1 MSSWER
7 LQKVIEESG
16 LSINAFA
23 LSIGLK
29 RAENLYQ
36 IRKGNHEIS
45 RDLARKITNKYCNVN
60 EAWLLTGNGDMHE
73 REALSASK
81 KIPVYD
87 SGFEDLQILSD
98 DKTSI
103 DPLYYIEVPTL
114 SGGDFAAICYGNSM
128 EPDIPAGA
136 IVTLKEIDPG
146 AVLPGEMYLV
156 ITSNYSTIKCMMN
169 LNGDPEKF
177 RLIPK
182 NTNEYGET
190 LINKSDIL
198 RLFLVKGV
206 ISTKVL

>member
-7 LQKVIEESG
+7 LQKVIEQSG

-23 LSIGLK
+23 LSVGLK

-36 IRKGNHEIS
+36 IKKGNHEIS

-60 EAWLLTGNGDMHE
+60 EAWLLTGHGDMQAKE
-73 REALSASK
+73 TQAGSR
-81 KIPVYD
+81 KIPLYD
-87 SGFEDLQILSD
+87 SGFEDLQIASD
-98 DKTSI
+98 EKTAVE
-103 DPLYYIEVPTL
+103 PLYYIEVPTL
-114 SGGDFAAICYGNSM
+114 SGADFAAICYGNSM

-136 IVTLKEIDPG
+136 IITLKELDPV
-146 AVLPGEMYLV
+146 ALLPGEMYLV
-156 ITSNYSTIKCMMN
+156 VTSSYSTVKCVMDA
-169 LNGDPEKF
+169 GGEEGKF

-182 NTNEYGET
+182 NTAEYGET
-190 LINKSDIL
+190 LIPGSEIL